1 MKRFVHT
8 NEMCEW
14 MRKNYLLP
22 LPELTDAFNQ
32 AFSVTRTK
40 DELNGFRKHLKL
52 KTGRSG
58 SFPKGHVPANKG
70 KKGLTTANSAS
81 FKKNNIPHNYQP
93 IGTEVIT
100 TDGYIKVKIG
110 HPRKW
115 KHKHI
120 LVWEKHNGS
129 VPKGHVIK
137 FIDGNPLNCNIDN
150 LMTITKSEHGVI
162 NMYFS
167 GAPIE
172 HKQTILQ
179 LARIKIAIRD
189 RLTKRQ
195 DQC

>member
-32 AFSVTRTK
+32 TFNVTRTK
-40 DELNGFRKHLKL
+40 DELNGFRKRLKL

-100 TDGYIKVKIG
+100 TDGYIKIKIG

-120 LVWEKHNGS
+120 LVWEEYNGPI
-129 VPKGHVIK
+129 PKEYVIK
-137 FIDGNPLNCNIDN
+137 FIDGDILNCDISN
-150 LMTITKSEHGVI
+150 LMAITKSEHGVI

-172 HKQTILQ
+172 HKQTVLQ